1 MISIFLIFLKVNY
14 IKKIDVYLIWCF
26 LFVFASLMEYS
37 IILLL
42 SSRMKKMQQKRPDK
56 EAEEVYKLSLFY
68 PLIILFSFR
77 DVDELGHPNK
87 MFRFPSPCL
96 L

>member
-14 IKKIDVYLIWCF
+14 IKKIDVYLICCL

-56 EAEEVYKLSLFY
+56 EAEEVFKLSLF
-68 PLIILFSFR
+68 ILFSFR
-77 DVDELGHPNK
+77 DVDERGHPNK